1 MQGSVRSTFVDPDL
15 RSPSGF
21 DFGLRPPLRMTRR
34 AGSRALELVRS
45 AIGDPDL
52 RSPSGFDSGLR
63 PPLRMTQGGIVWQRK
78 LEFALNLLGIQRYFK
93 VRVYAG
99 IPALFF

>member
-1 MQGSVRSTFVDPDL
+1 MRSPIVDPDL

-21 DFGLRPPLRMTRR
+21 DFGLSPSAQDDTRG
-34 AGSRALELVRS
+34 GSGVPGSVRS
-45 AIGDPDL
+45 TFGDPDL
-52 RSPSGFDSGLR
+52 RSPSGFDSGLS
-63 PPLRMTQGGIVWQRK
+63 PSAQDDTAGEVWQRK

-99 IPALFF
+99 IPALFFLA